1 MQITETRG
9 KKSREWKG
17 QAEGSRE
24 EERKVSLNF
33 NTILAIA
40 ITINE
45 NEAMRKIIA
54 KEEKPE
60 MK

>member
-1 MQITETRG
+1 MV
-9 KKSREWKG
+9 
-17 QAEGSRE
+17 

-33 NTILAIA
+33 NTILAVA

-60 MK
+60 IESENGKEKE

>member
-1 MQITETRG
+1 
-9 KKSREWKG
+9 
-17 QAEGSRE
+17 
-24 EERKVSLNF
+24 LNF

-40 ITINE
+40 IIINE

-60 MK
+60 IE